1 MTVTD
6 GSRNEHGEPPSPPA
20 PGTYEGQLADVLP
33 DTDTAERLELL
44 GSLADADVRT
54 VLAFVATYAA
64 AAFDAAVESLLGP
77 GDDKDQGDD
86 DIEPYCSA
94 CAAAI
99 GVFIGHGSAYL
110 HYTGE
115 GTVASPVELYDAGHE
130 AVVAWRPAGARTGAG
145 Q

>member
-1 MTVTD
+1 MNT
-6 GSRNEHGEPPSPPA
+6 NPA
-20 PGTYEGQLADVLP
+20 GTHEGQLAARAAELP
-33 DTDTAERLELL
+33 PAIGTAERLELL
-44 GSLADADVRT
+44 GSMDDADVRT

-77 GDDKDQGDD
+77 GDDGAQGDD

-94 CAAAI
+94 CTAPI

-130 AVVAWRPAGARTGAG
+130 AVVAWRPAGARTEAG